1 MKTER
6 IRKLKDGVAR
16 TGPIVYWMSR
26 DQRAEDNWSLTFAQK
41 LALEKS
47 ESLAVVFCLTPNFAG
62 ATWRQYDFMLK
73 GLAETSAYLHTKN
86 IPFFLLIGDPATELI
101 RYVKENT
108 VQTIITDFDPL
119 TIKQQWKQN
128 ALHELDI
135 SVYEVDSH
143 NIVPCWLAS
152 PKQEY
157 GAYTL
162 RPKLQRV
169 LASYLDSFIPL
180 QYHPINWPRPVPFFD
195 WQKAL
200 GALPIDR
207 RVAPVQWLQPGG
219 QAACQ
224 QLDYFINYHLTDYG
238 TLSNDPGKDRQSN
251 LSPYLHF
258 GQLAP
263 QRVALTILQKGIP
276 GSSQEAFLEELII
289 RRELADNFCY
299 YNPNYQKVDGFPTWA
314 QQTLEHHLYDERPYL
329 YSLEQLEKAETHDPF
344 WNAAQ
349 LEMMKRGKMHG
360 YLRMYWAKKILE
372 WTASPKTALETAIHL
387 NDRYLLDGRDPN
399 GYAGIA
405 WSIGGVHDR
414 AWGERPIFG
423 KIRYMSG
430 SRLAL
435 KFNMKK
441 YLERVSQL

>member
-26 DQRAEDNWSLTFAQK
+26 DQRAEDNWALTFAQK

-101 RYVKENT
+101 RCVKENT

-135 SVYEVDSH
+135 PVYEVDSH
-143 NIVPCWLAS
+143 NIVPCWRAS

-162 RPKLQRV
+162 RPKVRRV

-200 GALPIDR
+200 GALPVDR
-207 RVAPVQWLQPGG
+207 RVAPVQWMQPGG

-238 TLSNDPGKDRQSN
+238 TLSNDPGKDCQSN